1 MSNQVDPV
9 IKLSPGEEFEGGG
22 KVKHNRLGD
31 DNALMKV
38 LPRNGLTSWP
48 GLPGRDQGTC
58 KDRSR

>member
-22 KVKHNRLGD
+22 KGLGD